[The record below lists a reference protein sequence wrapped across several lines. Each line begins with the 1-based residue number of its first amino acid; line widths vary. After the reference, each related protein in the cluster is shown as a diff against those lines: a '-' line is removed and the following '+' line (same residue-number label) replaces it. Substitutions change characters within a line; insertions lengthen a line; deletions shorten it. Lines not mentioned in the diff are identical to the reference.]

1 PAPGCALVLVLMLMT
16 AALSRTGAVPVP
28 SASRAFPPARGC
40 HMAQFK
46 SLSPQ
51 ELQAFKTARDA
62 FVSLPTPP
70 AVGDCPLICAPP
82 PLTWSL
88 PHVWERPVA
97 LEAELALTLTVL
109 EAMANSSLGHSL
121 EQPLLTLQHIRS
133 KLQACVSPHPSL
145 LCPQPTAGPR
155 PRGRL
160 HHWLHRLQEA
170 QKKESQD
177 CLEASVMFNLFR
189 LLTQDL
195 KCVASGDQ
203 CV

>member
-1 PAPGCALVLVLMLMT
+1 MAPGRTLVLVLMLT
-16 AALSRTGAVPVP
+16 TVALSRTGAVPVP
-28 SASRAFPPARGC
+28 SAPRALPPARGC

-62 FVSLPTPP
+62 FEDSFLPKDW
-70 AVGDCPLICAPP
+70 DCSTHLFPRTRDLKH
-82 PLTWSL
+82 LQ
-88 PHVWERPVA
+88 VWERPVA
-97 LEAELALTLTVL
+97 LEAELALTLMVL

-121 EQPLLTLQHIRS
+121 EQPLLTLQNIHS
-133 KLQACVSPHPSL
+133 KLQACVPA
-145 LCPQPTAGPR
+145 QPTASSR

-170 QKKESQD
+170 RKESQD
-177 CLEASVMFNLFR
+177 CLEASVMFNLLR
-189 LLTQDL
+189 LLTRDL